1 MLRRM
6 EGKESFIFHYPII
19 SNGKSIT
26 NSTNI
31 ANQFAST
38 FSTLFNSHK
47 KIKKN
52 YQLKQLTISTA
63 IHIDYTSQYNSD
75 FSLLELD
82 RAIQSINEKSSMGND
97 YIHNTFLAKLT
108 KQFKLKLLNALNNSW
123 AKGIFPDDLKT
134 SILIPILKQ
143 DKDKTSAT
151 SYRPISLLS
160 CLGKLIERM
169 VYNRIYI
176 YLENNNL
183 FSNKQC
189 GFRKKHSCI
198 DILLYLEHYI
208 QIALRTKKVLL
219 IVFFDIE
226 KAFDSASH
234 IAILHSSFNKEI
246 KGRMLRWITDFLSN
260 RNFTVRV
267 NNSYSQKYP
276 ISTGVPQGA
285 ILSPLLFNI
294 LMSDLPA
301 HRDVH
306 CLMYADDISAFV
318 IENSMEVAVENLQ
331 NFVDS
336 WKIKLFC

>member
-1 MLRRM
+1 
-6 EGKESFIFHYPII
+6 
-19 SNGKSIT
+19 
-26 NSTNI
+26 
-31 ANQFAST
+31 
-38 FSTLFNSHK
+38 
-47 KIKKN
+47 
-52 YQLKQLTISTA
+52 
-63 IHIDYTSQYNSD
+63 
-75 FSLLELD
+75 
-82 RAIQSINEKSSMGND
+82 
-97 YIHNTFLAKLT
+97 
-108 KQFKLKLLNALNNSW
+108 
-123 AKGIFPDDLKT
+123 
-134 SILIPILKQ
+134 
-143 DKDKTSAT
+143 
-151 SYRPISLLS
+151 
-160 CLGKLIERM
+160 M
-169 VYNRIYI
+169 VYNRLYI

-234 IAILHSSFNKEI
+234 IAILHSLFNKGI

-260 RNFTVRV
+260 RNFTVKV

-306 CLMYADDISAFV
+306 CLMYADDI
-318 IENSMEVAVENLQ
+318 ENSMEVEVEN
-331 NFVDS
+331 FS
-336 WKIKLFC
+336 KFC